1 MWTIKDSYRL
11 GDDIQSKMLAFALS
25 AEIERNLISQRT
37 KEALAREKAEGVV
50 LGRPKGRKSD
60 KVKLSGKED
69 IIKDLR
75 EHEELLDHLDLLVDG
90 KLKRAAVML
99 FYKKPGRI
107 ISGCY
112 VKIGKFGKGS
122 DLQYQDTVEGS
133 LFRIADQVIDL
144 IYTKYLKAAIT
155 YEHDVRVET
164 YPFPREGVR
173 EVIYNALGH
182 NNYAASVPIQIR
194 IEDDAMYISNN
205 CILPRG
211 WTVETLIGTHKS
223 IPFNPSIANAFYRAG
238 YIEAWGR
245 GIQKVLESCR
255 ELGSSAPE
263 YTVLGDDLTVK
274 FTALASAVIPNGH
287 NDQKNVQ
294 KDDRKENETEQRILD
309 MIATQQDISMS
320 AMADQMGI
328 SYKTV
333 QRAINHLKEN
343 GRIRRNGGKRFG
355 YWEIIE
361 KQ

>member
-11 GDDIQSKMLAFALS
+11 GDDIQSKMLVFALS

-37 KEALAREKAEGVV
+37 KEALTREKAEGVV

-245 GIQKVLESCR
+245 GIQKVLEFLQGAGFLCT
-255 ELGSSAPE
+255 GIYSS
-263 YTVLGDDLTVK
+263 
-274 FTALASAVIPNGH
+274 
-287 NDQKNVQ
+287 
-294 KDDRKENETEQRILD
+294 
-309 MIATQQDISMS
+309 
-320 AMADQMGI
+320 
-328 SYKTV
+328 
-333 QRAINHLKEN
+333 
-343 GRIRRNGGKRFG
+343 GR
-355 YWEIIE
+355 
-361 KQ
+361 